1 MDHFSCFL
9 PNTHFHKNYESV
21 RVFLSRLLAFDQEAV
36 RDVLA
41 DVASDLA
48 DKVKEC
54 TPRYFPVLAV
64 DPSGFYLAFAPE
76 LFAADPSVN

>member
-1 MDHFSCFL
+1 MRSDVVVCRL
-9 PNTHFHKNYESV
+9 GVEDEADAEDEV
-21 RVFLSRLLAFDQEAV
+21 RCVAFDQEAV

-48 DKVKEC
+48 DKIKEC
-54 TPRYFPVLAV
+54 TPRYFPVLAA

>member
-1 MDHFSCFL
+1 L
-9 PNTHFHKNYESV
+9 QYRSV
-21 RVFLSRLLAFDQEAV
+21 DAFRVHAPTAHGDQEAV

-41 DVASDLA
+41 DVASDIA
-48 DKVKEC
+48 DKIKEC
-54 TPRYFPVLAV
+54 TPCYFPVLAA

>member
-1 MDHFSCFL
+1 M
-9 PNTHFHKNYESV
+9 
-21 RVFLSRLLAFDQEAV
+21 

-54 TPRYFPVLAV
+54 TPRYFPVLAA
-64 DPSGFYLAFAPE
+64 DPSGYYLAFAPE
-76 LFAADPSVN
+76 LFAAGPSVN